1 MSFKDMIEHDIKAV
15 FLNADE
21 FAERR
26 TVKFDGYVFE
36 DIPINLHGLDDT
48 KRDQRLTDHAQGL
61 FRVSN
66 VLHVASSDL
75 GGHRPER
82 GTRFYI
88 SAADEDGEEYFE
100 VFYVASVYDQGGMF
114 RIELEG
120 VDE

>member
-1 MSFKDMIEHDIKAV
+1 MSFKDMIERDIKGV

-21 FAERR
+21 FADLR
-26 TVKFDGYVFE
+26 TVKFDGYTFK
-36 DIPINLHGLDDT
+36 DIPINFHGLDDT
-48 KRDQRLTDHAQGL
+48 KREQRLTDHAQGL

-75 GGHRPER
+75 DGHRPER
-82 GTRFYI
+82 GTRFYV
-88 SAADEDGEEYFE
+88 SAKDEDNVEYFE
-100 VFYVASVYDQGGMF
+100 TFYVATVNEQGGML

>member
-1 MSFKDMIEHDIKAV
+1 MSFKDMIERDIKGV

-21 FAERR
+21 FADLR

-36 DIPINLHGLDDT
+36 DIPVNLHGLDDT
-48 KRDQRLTDHAQGL
+48 TREQRLTDHAQGL

-75 GGHRPER
+75 RGKRPER

-88 SAADEDGEEYFE
+88 NATDEDGEEYFDT
-100 VFYVASVYDQGGMF
+100 FYVASVYEQGGML

>member
-1 MSFKDMIEHDIKAV
+1 MNFKDMIEHDIKAV

-21 FAERR
+21 FADIR
-26 TVKFDGYVFE
+26 TVKFDGYTFE
-36 DIPINLHGLDDT
+36 DIPINIHGLDDT
-48 KRDQRLTDHAQGL
+48 KREQRLTDHAQGL
-61 FRVSN
+61 YRVSN

-88 SAADEDGEEYFE
+88 SAVDADGDEYFE
-100 VFYVASVYDQGGMF
+100 VFYVAVVNEQGGML